1 VFHQPEERLEFH
13 NGGQKMLNMILD
25 NCLVSTLLAVT
36 CGGLFLLSTVVDKLQ
51 LTSNNFGEG
60 RTIPIIHA
68 YTGVPEA
75 QNISPALKWTNP
87 PAETKSFALV
97 CIDRHPIAANWV
109 HWLVVNISY
118 PVNSVSEG
126 ASRTNKMPAGSTE
139 LRNSF
144 GSMGWG
150 GPQPPKGSG
159 VHQYE
164 FLLYCLNV
172 EKLDLSSDAGLAAF
186 NKAIGG
192 KVLASARLIGTCE
205 R

>member
-1 VFHQPEERLEFH
+1 
-13 NGGQKMLNMILD
+13 
-25 NCLVSTLLAVT
+25 
-36 CGGLFLLSTVVDKLQ
+36 VDKFQ
-51 LTSNNFGEG
+51 LTSTSFGDG
-60 RTIPIIHA
+60 KTIPLIHA
-68 YTGVPEA
+68 YTGVPGA
-75 QNISPALKWTNP
+75 QNLSPALKWTNP
-87 PAETKSFALV
+87 AEGTKSFALV

-109 HWLVVNISY
+109 HWLVVNIPY
-118 PVNSVSEG
+118 PVNSISEG
-126 ASRTNKMPAGSTE
+126 ASHTNKMPAGSIE

-172 EKLDLSSDAGLAAF
+172 EKLNLSYDTNFAAF
-186 NKAIGG
+186 NKAIAG
-192 KVLASARLIGTCE
+192 KVLASARMEGMYE